1 MPHVSPQKF
10 IVAAGVV
17 LAGATS
23 LAHAAAAST
32 TFRIDSLVSGY
43 ALAAADGKTQPA
55 NAAEGKCGEGKCG
68 LGMMDTNKDGKVSLQ
83 ESKAG
88 KFSEHQFKAWDKN
101 GDGQLDKSELDA
113 MHSVKGKEST
123 CA

>member
-1 MPHVSPQKF
+1 MPYVARQKF
-10 IVAAGVV
+10 IAAIGVACV
-17 LAGATS
+17 GATS
-23 LAHAAAAST
+23 LVHAAAAST

-43 ALAAADGKTQPA
+43 ALAAADGKAQ
-55 NAAEGKCGEGKCG
+55 AAEGKCGEGKCG
-68 LGMMDTNKDGKVSLQ
+68 LGMMDTDKDGKVSLQ

-113 MHSVKGKEST
+113 LHAVKGKEGMCS
-123 CA
+123 